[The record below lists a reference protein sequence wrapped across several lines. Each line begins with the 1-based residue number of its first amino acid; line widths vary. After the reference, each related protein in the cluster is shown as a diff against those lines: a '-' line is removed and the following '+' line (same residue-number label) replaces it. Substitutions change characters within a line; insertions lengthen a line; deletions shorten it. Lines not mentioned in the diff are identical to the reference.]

1 MAPKTSA
8 GSKRKGSST
17 VDRPLPAP
25 RNPDTTRFKSSKAYA
40 RFLDLEKKE
49 TWHDKIFQIN
59 PEGEFVEIQ
68 NIFTN
73 RQWQPSP
80 AHQS

>member
-8 GSKRKGSST
+8 GSKRKGSSST

-25 RNPDTTRFKSSKAYA
+25 RNPDTTRFKSGKAYA

-49 TWHDKIFQIN
+49 TWHDKIFHIN
-59 PEGEFVEIQ
+59 PKGEFAEIQ
-68 NIFTN
+68 KKFTD
-73 RQWQPSP
+73 RQW
-80 AHQS
+80 